1 MSTSSTVTL
10 HGTALDITY
19 TGSNYRPATCWEP
32 EEPAEIEI
40 EEVLC
45 NGTDIFDLISEATLN
60 NITDALFQAKAEAAW
75 EYF

>member
-1 MSTSSTVTL
+1 
-10 HGTALDITY
+10 
-19 TGSNYRPATCWEP
+19 
-32 EEPAEIEI
+32 
-40 EEVLC
+40 VLC